1 MSKEVLTKQEECER
15 AQKSILLA
23 EERLSIIDKRLP
35 ELETE
40 LEELIITNEI
50 RGYKGRT
57 IGKTQAEI
65 DSLQKDKATL
75 NRTVEVLRKK
85 LPDLEKA
92 VRLEVVS
99 TGAVRDYQK
108 AHSELVDLLKRI
120 PSLDPLKVEIERI
133 RQCSKRLEEGQG
145 RFFEILQ
152 TLNDF
157 LVRENLQTVG
167 DIDIETLRN
176 NNDQLNYQNV
186 LTLSDDIIDLGEQ
199 LNDIQYKLFKTGTA
213 YMPIQEPHVIPVREF
228 SNDKNYYRICEHGTW
243 TLFEKQ
249 YKPRKDS
256 AGYEEMWMPRDSGKL
271 KPEFPVKPEFSPCGK
286 FRIEKGVSRWKLFQK
301 DDE

>member
-1 MSKEVLTKQEECER
+1 MGKEVLTKEEEYER
-15 AQKSILLA
+15 AKKSILLA
-23 EERLSIIDKRLP
+23 EERLSIIDTRLP

-65 DSLQKDKATL
+65 DSLQKEKATL

-145 RFFEILQ
+145 R
-152 TLNDF
+152 
-157 LVRENLQTVG
+157 V
-167 DIDIETLRN
+167 
-176 NNDQLNYQNV
+176 
-186 LTLSDDIIDLGEQ
+186 
-199 LNDIQYKLFKTGTA
+199 
-213 YMPIQEPHVIPVREF
+213 
-228 SNDKNYYRICEHGTW
+228 
-243 TLFEKQ
+243 
-249 YKPRKDS
+249 
-256 AGYEEMWMPRDSGKL
+256 
-271 KPEFPVKPEFSPCGK
+271 
-286 FRIEKGVSRWKLFQK
+286 
-301 DDE
+301 